1 MVKGTGDVC
10 DVGLAQEQKKGLDQA
25 SDCSHGPT
33 VGGGEGRHRKM
44 GAEQL
49 VGAVYQVQLQIG
61 LAVGDYTW
69 VGDTHS
75 LVFSWKREF
84 EERPIA
90 NT

>member
-1 MVKGTGDVC
+1 MVKGAGDV
-10 DVGLAQEQKKGLDQA
+10 VTSGWRRSRRRVWTRPLTR
-25 SDCSHGPT
+25 SHGPT

-49 VGAVYQVQLQIG
+49 VGAVYQVQLHIG

-75 LVFSWKREF
+75 LVFSSK
-84 EERPIA
+84 
-90 NT
+90 